1 MVIIRMSPN
10 IDTGS
15 AVGIQFLGYEN
26 RKFKPTL
33 LSHRLAEFAKQQN
46 KGNEVGTGAG
56 AARPIVAHWLKKYS

>member
-33 LSHRLAEFAKQQN
+33 LSHRLAEFAKRQN
-46 KGNEVGTGAG
+46 RAIRWVLETGAG
-56 AARPIVAHWLKKYS
+56 SASGLL